1 MKLTL
6 EQHRELGEKLKEFRE
21 TMMQPH
27 VLNVETKSS
36 RESRATHNVLEH
48 LDRLKNVLDSLV
60 CREFPE
66 CKDATQI
73 YYGETSARKAKLSN
87 NKAFSKNQLRD
98 QFAGLAMQGMIS
110 TVEGE
115 PACEWIARTSYEMAD
130 AMLEARGR
138 HPFC

>member
-6 EQHRELGEKLKEFRE
+6 EQHRELSEKLKEFRE

-27 VLNVETKSS
+27 VLNV
-36 RESRATHNVLEH
+36 
-48 LDRLKNVLDSLV
+48 
-60 CREFPE
+60 
-66 CKDATQI
+66 
-73 YYGETSARKAKLSN
+73 ETSARKAKLSN

-110 TVEGE
+110 TVECE